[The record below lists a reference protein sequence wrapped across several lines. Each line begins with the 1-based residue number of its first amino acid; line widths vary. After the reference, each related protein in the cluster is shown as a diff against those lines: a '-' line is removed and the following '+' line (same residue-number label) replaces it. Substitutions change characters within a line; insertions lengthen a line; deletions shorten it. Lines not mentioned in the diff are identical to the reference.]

1 MRWQQVAVG
10 VLTGL
15 ASTLGSMGWLAWDA
29 QRDHRETLLSVRQGM
44 TAAQVR
50 RLLGPPKVV
59 WTGKASL
66 QAALNPRGTEMER
79 RPPTGWRRAY
89 VYPTT
94 SHTRMVVLLDKR
106 GRATGILDYGT

>member
-15 ASTLGSMGWLAWDA
+15 ASTFGSMAWLAWDT
-29 QRDHRETLLSVRQGM
+29 QRDHRQTLLCVRPGM

-59 WTGKASL
+59 WTGEKPL
-66 QAALNPRGTEMER
+66 KAALNPQGSELER
-79 RPPTGWRRAY
+79 RPPEGWRRAY
-89 VYPTT
+89 VYPTAVH
-94 SHTRMVVLLDKR
+94 SRMVVLLDKR
-106 GRATGILDYGT
+106 GRTTAVVDYGT